1 MIDITTIQTFPVAP
15 SLSQL
20 QTTNNM
26 LTKNNEQ
33 IKTALKFIGAIAGAY
48 IVYRVIKSIYED
60 DRTENELSR
69 D

>member
-1 MIDITTIQTFPVAP
+1 MIDITTIQTFPIAP

-20 QTTNNM
+20 QKTNTM
-26 LTKNNEQ
+26 LTKNNQQ
-33 IKTALKFIGAIAGAY
+33 IKTALKFIGVIAGAY

-60 DRTENELSR
+60 ERTENQLRR